1 MAHDVFISYSSKNK
15 PTADAM
21 CARLEAHGIRCWIAP
36 RDVLPGEPYGEAIV
50 NAIHSSRLMVLI
62 FSADSN
68 RSQQVMREVE
78 RAVSTGIAILPFR
91 IEDVP
96 LSPSME
102 YFISAPHWLD
112 ALTEPLDEHLER
124 LAATA
129 KVILARGDSEAKT
142 VGRTQPARPPAPPA
156 PSFNRQAVIA
166 RLPLALA
173 GIALLIFVLGGV
185 WGVSQLRN
193 QSANNRRSSERSGS
207 SQPEASS
214 APAGHEQAEPPAYSS
229 RVNDSYFAGKLHGK
243 IGDELSDGS
252 WRFQLLD
259 VKQVPS
265 YILKRTAEADYAAY
279 NSSAEFT
286 NNTFTPKSGNTF
298 LVFHC
303 RVVNA
308 SKEKQALWL
317 RDSNTAVLS
326 DRGESS
332 PPITF
337 DIRGGLIQSEPLL
350 PGSTLEFEALFAVP
364 QGWKSKELIF
374 TLKNIGDKAGTDVHI
389 SL

>member
-1 MAHDVFISYSSKNK
+1 MAHEVFISYSSKDK

-36 RDVLPGEPYGEAIV
+36 RDVLPGEPYGEGIV

-62 FSADSN
+62 FSAGSN
-68 RSQQVMREVE
+68 SSQQVMREVE

-112 ALTEPLDEHLER
+112 ALTGPLEEHLER
-124 LAATA
+124 LAATVEA
-129 KVILARGDSEAKT
+129 ILARGDSAAQP
-142 VGRTQPARPPAPPA
+142 VGRTQPVQVTAPSPPPPAI
-156 PSFNRQAVIA
+156 NRQTAIT

-173 GIALLIFVLGGV
+173 GAALLIFALGGI
-185 WGVSQLRN
+185 WGISRLQNHGMSDPPSSDRN
-193 QSANNRRSSERSGS
+193 AS
-207 SQPEASS
+207 SQKEASS
-214 APAGHEQAEPPAYSS
+214 APDEQPAESSDGSGANAPHPAGNLQ
-229 RVNDSYFAGKLHGK
+229 GK
-243 IGDELSDGS
+243 IGEELSDGS

-259 VKQVPS
+259 FKQVPS
-265 YILKRTAEADYAAY
+265 YTLKRTTEADYAAY

-286 NNTFTPKSGNTF
+286 DKTFTPKSGNTF

-303 RVVNA
+303 RVVNV

-332 PPITF
+332 PPITY
-337 DIRGGLIQSEPLL
+337 DIRGGIIQSESLL

-364 QGWKSKELIF
+364 QDWKSKELVF
-374 TLKNIGDKAGTDVHI
+374 TLKNIGDKTGTDVHI
-389 SL
+389 TL